1 MPPIPAPETFE
12 GRPWKAGSNDHVW
25 AVLAHA
31 GGPFLAFLPALVI
44 LLVKGRTSGSVR
56 QHGFEALN
64 FQITVL
70 LGYIVTVLLIIVVIG
85 LVLTFALWIT
95 MVVLTVNAA
104 MAAGRGEAYRYPFAL
119 RFFR

>member
-12 GRPWKAGSNDHVW
+12 GMPWRASSGDQAW
-25 AVLAHA
+25 AVAAHA

-44 LLVKGRTSGSVR
+44 LLIKGRSSGMVR
-56 QHGFEALN
+56 QHAFEALN
-64 FQITVL
+64 FQISVL
-70 LGYIVTVLLIIVVIG
+70 IGYVLGILLIVLVIG
-85 LVLTFALWIT
+85 LVLTFALWIA